1 MSAMDNKVNGSFI
14 IEPPNEDDFVG
25 ISQCFQEIYGG
36 HYFHAEVSSAT
47 LYWEKVRAGALI
59 PLVARAPTGDI
70 VGHIALERE
79 GGASVAERGEAV
91 VLPQYRGHHL
101 LETMTERL
109 RLEADKNSL
118 VGVFAK
124 PVTVH
129 TFSQRNDDR
138 AGMATCGLMLGVS
151 PESLIPNNMPAP
163 TLGQRQSVV
172 LTFSFYQPPT
182 RRAVFLPAPYGGILE
197 KIYTQLKVDLI
208 QGIKNYTLAAQSSAE
223 VEIDSRNNGLI
234 VFKKIGLDFE
244 SVLSRALA
252 TFSKAS
258 VYSVQLWAPMSDP
271 GLEELVCLARENKFF
286 FCGLGPAFLNG
297 EDILILQM
305 LNCDVAL
312 EKLQLFSQQTL
323 DLASFIAKDRLE
335 I

>member
-1 MSAMDNKVNGSFI
+1 MSFTDTKENISFI
-14 IEPPNEDDFVG
+14 IEPPNENDFEG
-25 ISQCFQEIYGG
+25 ISRCFQEIYGG

-59 PLVARAPTGDI
+59 PLVTRVSTGEV

-79 GGASVAERGEAV
+79 EGASVAERGEAV
-91 VLPQYRGHHL
+91 VLPKYRGHHL

-109 RLEADKNSL
+109 SIEANKNAL

-129 TFSQRNDDR
+129 TFSQRNDDH

-151 PESLIPNNMPAP
+151 PETSIPNNMPAP

-182 RRAVFLPAPYGGILE
+182 KRTLFLPAPYAEILQ
-197 KIYTQLKVDLI
+197 KIYTQLGMAIIQVRKNSILTHQSIVETKV
-208 QGIKNYTLAAQSSAE
+208 
-223 VEIDSRNNGLI
+223 DSRNNGLI
-234 VFKKIGLDFE
+234 VFKKLGLDIEEAF
-244 SVLSRALA
+244 SRALA
-252 TFSKAS
+252 TLAQ
-258 VYSVQLWAPMSDP
+258 YSVFGAQLWVPINDP
-271 GLEELVCLARENKFF
+271 RLEDLIRLARENKFF

-297 EDILILQM
+297 QDILILQM
-305 LNCDVAL
+305 LNCDVAI
-312 EKLQLFSQQTL
+312 EKLQLFSQQTV
-323 DLASFIAKDRLE
+323 DLAGFIAQDRAE

>member
-1 MSAMDNKVNGSFI
+1 MSLADNKENISFI
-14 IEPPNEDDFVG
+14 IEPPNENDFVG
-25 ISQCFQEIYGG
+25 ISRCFQEIYGG

-47 LYWEKVRAGALI
+47 LYWEKVRSGALI
-59 PLVARAPTGDI
+59 PLVARVPTGDV

-79 GGASVAERGEAV
+79 AGASVAERGEAV

-109 RLEADKNSL
+109 RLQADKNSL
-118 VGVFAK
+118 IGVFAK

-151 PESLIPNNMPAP
+151 PETLIPNNMPTP

-172 LTFSFYQPPT
+172 LTFSFYQPPS
-182 RRAVFLPAPYGGILE
+182 RREVFLPQPYAIILQ
-197 KIYTQLKVDLI
+197 KIYAQLGVDISQATKNSKSATQSIIETK
-208 QGIKNYTLAAQSSAE
+208 
-223 VEIDSRNNGLI
+223 IDSRKNGLVI
-234 VFKKIGLDFE
+234 FKKIGQDIEYAFC
-244 SVLSRALA
+244 RALS
-252 TFSKAS
+252 TFSQAS
-258 VYSVQLWAPMSDP
+258 VYSVQLWAPVSDP
-271 GLEELVCLARENKFF
+271 GLEDFVRLARENKFF
-286 FCGLGPAFLNG
+286 FCGLGPEFLNG
-297 EDILILQM
+297 EDMLVLQM
-305 LNCDVAL
+305 LNCDVAI

-323 DLASFIAKDRLE
+323 DLANFIAQDRSE

>member
-1 MSAMDNKVNGSFI
+1 
-14 IEPPNEDDFVG
+14 
-25 ISQCFQEIYGG
+25 
-36 HYFHAEVSSAT
+36 
-47 LYWEKVRAGALI
+47 
-59 PLVARAPTGDI
+59 
-70 VGHIALERE
+70 
-79 GGASVAERGEAV
+79 
-91 VLPQYRGHHL
+91 
-101 LETMTERL
+101 
-109 RLEADKNSL
+109 
-118 VGVFAK
+118 
-124 PVTVH
+124 
-129 TFSQRNDDR
+129 
-138 AGMATCGLMLGVS
+138 
-151 PESLIPNNMPAP
+151 MPAP

-182 RRAVFLPAPYGGILE
+182 RRAVFLPAPYGEILE

-234 VFKKIGLDFE
+234 IFKKIGLDFE
-244 SVLSRALA
+244 GVFSRALA

-271 GLEELVCLARENKFF
+271 GLEELVCLSRENKFF

-323 DLASFIAKDRLE
+323 DLASFIAQDRLE